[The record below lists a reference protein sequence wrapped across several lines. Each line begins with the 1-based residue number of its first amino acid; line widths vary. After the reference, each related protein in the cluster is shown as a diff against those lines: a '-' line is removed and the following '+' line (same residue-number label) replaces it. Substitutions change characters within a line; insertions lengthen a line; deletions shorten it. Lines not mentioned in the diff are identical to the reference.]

1 MKRRHVWWGHEI
13 YVYVLESVGEY
24 GADTAALDLETILN
38 SDACFSCLNAY
49 IQGKCGNPKRPPAT
63 SQNLEPKFEA
73 EADLIP
79 TPEKQALI
87 RKMRVE
93 KAVKDKVKA
102 VANEQEE
109 KEVQM
114 RAKKRRLTL

>member
-1 MKRRHVWWGHEI
+1 MKKVKIHNLLVHNHF
-13 YVYVLESVGEY
+13 VPK
-24 GADTAALDLETILN
+24 
-38 SDACFSCLNAY
+38 CLQTNR
-49 IQGKCGNPKRPPAT
+49 KCGNPKRPPAT
-63 SQNLEPKFEA
+63 SQNLEPEFEA
-73 EADLIP
+73 EACLIP

-93 KAVKDKVKA
+93 KVVKDKVKA

-114 RAKKRRLTL
+114 RAKKRRPTL